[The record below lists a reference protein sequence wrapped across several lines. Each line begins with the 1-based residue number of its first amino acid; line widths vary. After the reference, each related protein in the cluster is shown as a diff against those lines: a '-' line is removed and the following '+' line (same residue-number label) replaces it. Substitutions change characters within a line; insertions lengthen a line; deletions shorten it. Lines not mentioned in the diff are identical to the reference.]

1 MSELFDFDLT
11 LEDRIAKIRAINEQ
25 YNLEKNGYV
34 SCSGGL
40 DSMVVSALLDVA
52 LPNNKIPRVFMNT
65 GIEYSDI
72 VKFIKEVAKKDSR
85 FIIRSSGVNIK
96 QMQQKDGY
104 PFKSKQHA
112 HNMAIYFNNKEL
124 CDKYLNEILNNK
136 ELLKDYD
143 YIHNLPDGAKTI
155 VKYYFGVREY
165 LFKRKLY
172 MSTHVIPNILKYQIT
187 DEFKLK
193 ISDKCCYRLKKE
205 TFHEYEKE
213 SGRYIG
219 ITGMKSEEGGM
230 RSVIK
235 CTVFDDNSKRLKRF
249 HPLLVVSKEWEWEFI
264 KRYNV
269 PICKLYYPPYNFE
282 RTGCRCCPFAQNLQ
296 EELNTLYKLLPN
308 DYKIAKQLWKPVFD
322 EYIRIGYRL
331 KYYPDERK
339 QLTIFDL
346 IDQN

>member
-1 MSELFDFDLT
+1 LESFEFN
-11 LEDRIAKIRAINEQ
+11 LEDRIAKIRAVNEQ
-25 YNLEKNGYV
+25 WDIEKNGYV
-34 SCSGGL
+34 AISGGL
-40 DSMVVSALLDVA
+40 DSMVTSGLLDVA
-52 LPNNKIPRVFMNT
+52 LPGNKIPRVFMNT

-112 HNMAIYFNNKEL
+112 HNMAIYRNNKEL
-124 CDKYLNEILNNK
+124 CDKYLKEISNNK

-143 YIHNLPDGAKTI
+143 YIHNLPEGVKTFI
-155 VKYYFGVREY
+155 KYWFGIRE
-165 LFKRKLY
+165 REREICI
-172 MSTHVIPNILKYQIT
+172 STKVIPNQLKYQIT

-235 CTVFDDNSKRLKRF
+235 CTVFDDKSKQLKRF

-282 RTGCRCCPFAQNLQ
+282 RTGCRCCPNADNVQ
-296 EELNTLYKLLPN
+296 EELNTLYRLFPN
-308 DYKIAKQLWKPVFD
+308 EYKIAKQLWKPVFD

-331 KYYPDERK
+331 KYYPDEK
-339 QLTIFDL
+339 GTQLSIFDL
-346 IDQN
+346 

>member
-1 MSELFDFDLT
+1 
-11 LEDRIAKIRAINEQ
+11 
-25 YNLEKNGYV
+25 
-34 SCSGGL
+34 
-40 DSMVVSALLDVA
+40 
-52 LPNNKIPRVFMNT
+52 
-65 GIEYSDI
+65 
-72 VKFIKEVAKKDSR
+72 
-85 FIIRSSGVNIK
+85 
-96 QMQQKDGY
+96 MQQKDGY

-112 HNMAIYFNNKEL
+112 HNMAIYRNNKEL
-124 CDKYLNEILNNK
+124 CDKYLKEITNNK

-143 YIHNLPDGAKTI
+143 YIHNLPEGVKTFI
-155 VKYYFGVREY
+155 KYWFGIRE
-165 LFKRKLY
+165 REREICI
-172 MSTHVIPNILKYQIT
+172 STKAIPNQLKYQIT
-187 DEFKLK
+187 NEFNLK

-235 CTVFDDNSKRLKRF
+235 CTVFDDKSKQLKRF

-296 EELNTLYKLLPN
+296 EELNALYKLLPN

-331 KYYPDERK
+331 KYYPDEK
-339 QLTIFDL
+339 GVQLSIFD
-346 IDQN
+346 ISEQN

>member
-1 MSELFDFDLT
+1 LESFEFN

-25 YNLEKNGYV
+25 YNLEKYGYV

-40 DSMVVSALLDVA
+40 DSMVASALLDVA

-72 VKFIKEVAKKDSR
+72 VKFIKEVAKRDNR

-112 HNMAIYFNNKEL
+112 HNMAIYRNNKEL
-124 CDKYLNEILNNK
+124 CDKYLKEITNNK

-143 YIHNLPDGAKTI
+143 YIHNLPDGVKTFI
-155 VKYYFGVREY
+155 KYWFGIRE
-165 LFKRKLY
+165 REREICI
-172 MSTHVIPNILKYQIT
+172 STKAIPNQLKYQIT
-187 DEFKLK
+187 NEFKLK

-235 CTVFDDNSKRLKRF
+235 CTVFDDKSKKLKRF

-264 KRYNV
+264 KRYNI

-296 EELNTLYKLLPN
+296 EELNALYKLLPN

-331 KYYPDERK
+331 KYYPDEK
-339 QLTIFDL
+339 GVQLSIFD
-346 IDQN
+346 ISE

>member
-1 MSELFDFDLT
+1 MK
-11 LEDRIAKIRAINEQ
+11 A
-25 YNLEKNGYV
+25 
-34 SCSGGL
+34 
-40 DSMVVSALLDVA
+40 
-52 LPNNKIPRVFMNT
+52 
-65 GIEYSDI
+65 
-72 VKFIKEVAKKDSR
+72 
-85 FIIRSSGVNIK
+85 
-96 QMQQKDGY
+96 
-104 PFKSKQHA
+104 
-112 HNMAIYFNNKEL
+112 
-124 CDKYLNEILNNK
+124 
-136 ELLKDYD
+136 
-143 YIHNLPDGAKTI
+143 
-155 VKYYFGVREY
+155 
-165 LFKRKLY
+165 
-172 MSTHVIPNILKYQIT
+172 IPNQLKYQIT
-187 DEFKLK
+187 NEFNLK

-219 ITGMKSEEGGM
+219 ITGMKREEGGM

-235 CTVFDDNSKRLKRF
+235 CTVFDDKSKQLKRF

-296 EELNTLYKLLPN
+296 EELGTLYKLLPN

-339 QLTIFDL
+339 QLTIFDY
-346 IDQN
+346 IEQN